1 MVVEI
6 SFQNSLLIEFL
17 FLMLLSSVGF
27 VAGRIIFAM
36 VGKFSVMNSFDAIFV
51 FSAELFPTVVR
62 WEKKNVWPF
71 LTLSLSIYWQYPSV
85 KGIGNLWKCLHKIIS
100 HFKREI
106 LTFRNGNHDMWKMQ
120 GQIHRDFDNFNAWKT
135 NIKYLIYYVR
145 SHWSIDVLSRMRL
158 FLRNKFIKAID
169 TFSVFT

>member
-62 WEKKNVWPF
+62 
-71 LTLSLSIYWQYPSV
+71 
-85 KGIGNLWKCLHKIIS
+85 
-100 HFKREI
+100 
-106 LTFRNGNHDMWKMQ
+106 
-120 GQIHRDFDNFNAWKT
+120 
-135 NIKYLIYYVR
+135 
-145 SHWSIDVLSRMRL
+145 
-158 FLRNKFIKAID
+158 
-169 TFSVFT
+169 